1 MIRIAH
7 KILTFSLVSLAL
19 LGCGANSSGQQSK
32 VNRSWDRTYMVGYA
46 LSANP
51 VMERDVA
58 SFKSFWT
65 TRFGR
70 PEHSYVF
77 GYRSP
82 SLRKPTQDA
91 TRDAMREL
99 AKLARPNKDL
109 IVIHLAGSG
118 NGNGLTI
125 DPGDDTR
132 SSFSSREIRN
142 FLDPISGQ
150 KQLIV
155 ISACD
160 TGNLA
165 KRLPHPNRVII
176 LAASGG
182 GSALYCNPQW
192 GANSIYITALTHHLQ
207 GGGSLKEIMDR
218 AHVEAATQQRL
229 HGIASSEIAYPQII
243 VGKQM
248 IPYWTDTPAR

>member
-1 MIRIAH
+1 
-7 KILTFSLVSLAL
+7 
-19 LGCGANSSGQQSK
+19 
-32 VNRSWDRTYMVGYA
+32 MVGYA

-51 VMERDVA
+51 VMQRDVA

-70 PEHSYVF
+70 PEQSYVF
-77 GYRSP
+77 GYRSQG
-82 SLRKPTQDA
+82 LRNPTQDA
-91 TRDAMREL
+91 LRDSMREL

-109 IVIHLAGSG
+109 IVVHLAGSG
-118 NGNGLTI
+118 NGSGLTL
-125 DPGDDTR
+125 DPGDGNT
-132 SSFSSREIRN
+132 SSFSIREIRK

-150 KQLIV
+150 KQLIL

-165 KRLPHPNRVII
+165 NRLSSPNRVII
-176 LAASGG
+176 LASSAG
-182 GSALYCNPQW
+182 GSAQYCTPQW
-192 GANSIYITALTHHLQ
+192 GVNSIYMTAVTHHLQ

-229 HGIASSEIAYPQII
+229 HGIPSGEIAHPHIV

-248 IPYWTDTPAR
+248 IPYWTDTAPR